1 MKHRHQG
8 HCGLKK
14 RLNFDGRLLISTW
27 ETIARGKKGRSLISS
42 GPQRIHIRFSARPK
56 MEVEIQFQTL
66 VMMLEI

>member
-1 MKHRHQG
+1 MQHHHQG

-27 ETIARGKKGRSLISS
+27 ETIARSKKGRSLISS
-42 GPQRIHIRFSARPK
+42 GPQRFSARPK
-56 MEVEIQFQTL
+56 MEVEIQIQTL

>member
-1 MKHRHQG
+1 MQHHHQG

-42 GPQRIHIRFSARPK
+42 GPRRISARPK
-56 MEVEIQFQTL
+56 MEVEIQIQTL